1 MSNKRAYTNKII
13 AKNIAEILTLGL
25 MAFFIAP
32 LILVLINAAKT
43 NNEIISH
50 PLALPQNWG
59 ILVNNITTIWNNV
72 NIRYSQ
78 ALMNSTII
86 TFFSLTGIT
95 IFSAMAAWVL
105 LRTKTKMSTAIFMM
119 FIAAMV
125 IPFQVVMF
133 PLVKWFGIFQQITG
147 LPMLRSYFGIIVA
160 YIGFGSS
167 MSIFMFHGFM
177 KSIPHEIEE
186 AAYMDGCGKIR
197 TFFYIV
203 LPILKPIYVTILILN
218 GIWIWND
225 FLLPMLVLGKGTPV
239 QTLPLAVNNFAGA
252 FLVSWD
258 LMMTAILMA
267 LIPVVFFFLSAQKH
281 IIKGMVEGSVK

>member
-1 MSNKRAYTNKII
+1 MFKNGSNKVILR
-13 AKNIAEILTLGL
+13 NIAEMLTIGL
-25 MAFFIAP
+25 VVIFLVP
-32 LILVLINAAKT
+32 LFLVFINAAKT
-43 NNEIISH
+43 NNEIIQA
-50 PLALPQNWG
+50 PLSLPTDWS
-59 ILVNNITTIWNNV
+59 ILWKNISSIWTNPNL
-72 NIRYSQ
+72 RYSQ
-78 ALMNSTII
+78 ALLNSTII
-86 TFFSLTGIT
+86 TVFSLLGIT

-105 LRTKTKMSTAIFMM
+105 LRTKTKASTAIFML
-119 FIAAMV
+119 FVAAMV

-133 PLVKWFGIFQQITG
+133 PLVKWFGIFQSFTG
-147 LPMLRSYFGIIVA
+147 IQLLRSYTGIIIA

-167 MSIFMFHGFM
+167 LSIFMFHGFM

-197 TFFYIV
+197 TFFLIV

-267 LIPVVFFFLSAQKH
+267 LVPIVVFFIAAQKH

>member
-1 MSNKRAYTNKII
+1 MFKNANNKII
-13 AKNIAEILTLGL
+13 ARNITEALTLAVMVMFL
-25 MAFFIAP
+25 VP
-32 LILVLINAAKT
+32 LFLVLINAAKT
-43 NNEIISH
+43 NNEIIAA
-50 PLALPQNWG
+50 PLSLPTDWSV
-59 ILVNNITTIWNNV
+59 LFKNITTIWNNP
-72 NIRYSQ
+72 NLRYSQ
-78 ALMNSTII
+78 ALVNSFVI
-86 TFFSLTGIT
+86 TTFSLVGIT

-105 LRTKTKMSTAIFMM
+105 LRTKTKLSTAILML

-133 PLVKWFGIFQQITG
+133 PLVKWFGIFQSVTG
-147 LPMLRSYFGIIVA
+147 IQMLRSYTGIIIA

-167 MSIFMFHGFM
+167 LSIFMFHGFM

-186 AAYMDGCGKIR
+186 AAYVDGCDKFK
-197 TFFYIV
+197 TFFLIV

-267 LIPVVFFFLSAQKH
+267 LVPIIVFFLAAQKH

>member
-1 MSNKRAYTNKII
+1 MFKNVNNRII
-13 AKNIAEILTLGL
+13 LKNIAEMLTIGL
-25 MAFFIAP
+25 VVLFLAP
-32 LILVLINAAKT
+32 LFLVLINAAKT
-43 NNEIISH
+43 NNEIIQT
-50 PLALPQNWG
+50 PLSLPTDWS
-59 ILVNNITTIWNNV
+59 ILWKNITNIWSNPNL
-72 NIRYSQ
+72 RYSQ
-78 ALMNSTII
+78 ALINSTII
-86 TFFSLTGIT
+86 TVLSLIGIT

-105 LRTKTKMSTAIFMM
+105 LRTKTKTSTAIFML
-119 FIAAMV
+119 FVAAMV

-133 PLVKWFGIFQQITG
+133 PLVKWFGIFQSITG
-147 LPMLRSYFGIIVA
+147 IQMLRSYFGIIVA

-167 MSIFMFHGFM
+167 LSIFMFHGFM

-186 AAYMDGCGKIR
+186 AAYMDGCGKFK
-197 TFFYIV
+197 TFFLIV

-267 LIPVVFFFLSAQKH
+267 LVPIIVFFLMAQKH

>member
-1 MSNKRAYTNKII
+1 MFKNANNKII
-13 AKNIAEILTLGL
+13 ARNITEALTLAVMVMFL
-25 MAFFIAP
+25 VP
-32 LILVLINAAKT
+32 LFLVLINAAKT
-43 NNEIISH
+43 NNEIIAA
-50 PLALPQNWG
+50 PLSLPTDWSV
-59 ILVNNITTIWNNV
+59 LFKNITTIWNNP
-72 NIRYSQ
+72 NLRYSQ
-78 ALMNSTII
+78 ALVNSFVI
-86 TFFSLTGIT
+86 TTFSLVGIT

-105 LRTKTKMSTAIFMM
+105 LRTKTKLSTAILML

-133 PLVKWFGIFQQITG
+133 PLVKWFGIFQSVTG
-147 LPMLRSYFGIIVA
+147 IQMLRSYTGIIIA

-167 MSIFMFHGFM
+167 LSIFMFHGFM

-186 AAYMDGCGKIR
+186 AAYVDGCGKFK
-197 TFFYIV
+197 TFFLIV
-203 LPILKPIYVTILILN
+203 LPILKPIYVTLLILN

-267 LIPVVFFFLSAQKH
+267 LVPIIVFFLAAQKH

>member
-1 MSNKRAYTNKII
+1 MKSALSRRI
-13 AKNIAEILTLGL
+13 AKNIIEILVLGL

-32 LILVLINAAKT
+32 LLLVLLNAAKT
-43 NNEIISH
+43 NNEIIQT

-59 ILVNNITTIWNNV
+59 LLWTNIQSIWNNV
-72 NIRYSQ
+72 NIRYAQ
-78 ALMNSTII
+78 ALLNSTII
-86 TFFSLTGIT
+86 TFFSLAGIT

-105 LRTKTKMSTAIFMM
+105 LRTPTKLSGAIFMM
-119 FIAAMV
+119 FVAAMV

-133 PLVKWFGIFQQITG
+133 PLVKWFSIFQQATG
-147 LPMLRSYFGIIVA
+147 IQLLRSYTGIVIA

-167 MSIFMFHGFM
+167 LSIFMFHGFM

-186 AAYMDGCGKIR
+186 AAYMDGAGKIR
-197 TFFYIV
+197 TFFAIV
-203 LPILKPIYVTILILN
+203 LPILKPIYVTVLILN

-225 FLLPMLVLGKGTPV
+225 FLLPMLVLGKGSPV

-267 LIPVVFFFLSAQKH
+267 LIPVLFFFLSAQKH

>member
-1 MSNKRAYTNKII
+1 MENKRAYINKII
-13 AKNIAEILTLGL
+13 FRNVAEILTFGL

-32 LILVLINAAKT
+32 LLLVLINAAKT
-43 NNEIISH
+43 NNEIISA
-50 PLALPQNWG
+50 PLSLPSNWG
-59 ILVNNITTIWNNV
+59 ILINNITSIWNNV

-78 ALMNSTII
+78 ALVNSTIV
-86 TFFSLTGIT
+86 TFFSLAGIT

-105 LRTKTKMSTAIFMM
+105 LRTKTKTSTAIFLM
-119 FIAAMV
+119 FVAAMV

-133 PLVKWFGIFQQITG
+133 PLVKWFGIFQNVTG
-147 LPMLRSYFGIIVA
+147 IQMLRSYFGIIVA

-186 AAYMDGCGKIR
+186 AAYIDGCGKIR

-239 QTLPLAVNNFAGA
+239 QTIPLAVNNFAGA

-258 LMMTAILMA
+258 LMMTAILLA
-267 LIPVVFFFLSAQKH
+267 LIPVVVFFLSAQKH

>member
-1 MSNKRAYTNKII
+1 MFRNANNRII
-13 AKNIAEILTLGL
+13 LKNIAEMLTIGL
-25 MAFFIAP
+25 VVLFLVP
-32 LILVLINAAKT
+32 LFLVLINAAKT
-43 NNEIISH
+43 NNEIIQA
-50 PLALPQNWG
+50 PLSLPTDWS
-59 ILVNNITTIWNNV
+59 ILWKNITNIWANPNL
-72 NIRYSQ
+72 RYSQ
-78 ALMNSTII
+78 ALFNSTII
-86 TFFSLTGIT
+86 TVFSLIGIT

-105 LRTKTKMSTAIFMM
+105 LRTKTKTSTAIFML
-119 FIAAMV
+119 FVAAMV
-125 IPFQVVMF
+125 IPFLVVMF
-133 PLVKWFGIFQQITG
+133 PLVKWFGIFQSFTG
-147 LPMLRSYFGIIVA
+147 IPMLRSYFGIIVA

-167 MSIFMFHGFM
+167 LSIFMFHGFM

-186 AAYMDGCGKIR
+186 AAYMDGCGKFK
-197 TFFYIV
+197 TFFLIV

-267 LIPVVFFFLSAQKH
+267 LVPIIVFFLMAQKH

>member
-1 MSNKRAYTNKII
+1 MFRNANNRII
-13 AKNIAEILTLGL
+13 LKNIAEMLTIGL
-25 MAFFIAP
+25 VVLFLVP
-32 LILVLINAAKT
+32 LFLVLINAAKT
-43 NNEIISH
+43 NNEIIQA
-50 PLALPQNWG
+50 PLSLPTDWS
-59 ILVNNITTIWNNV
+59 ILWKNITNIWANPNL
-72 NIRYSQ
+72 RYGQ
-78 ALMNSTII
+78 ALFNSTII
-86 TFFSLTGIT
+86 TVFSLIGIT

-105 LRTKTKMSTAIFMM
+105 LRTKTKTSTAIFML
-119 FIAAMV
+119 FVAAMV

-133 PLVKWFGIFQQITG
+133 PLVKWFGIFQSFTG
-147 LPMLRSYFGIIVA
+147 IPMLRSYFGIIVA

-167 MSIFMFHGFM
+167 LSIFMFHGFM

-186 AAYMDGCGKIR
+186 AAYMDGCGKFK
-197 TFFYIV
+197 TFFLIV

-267 LIPVVFFFLSAQKH
+267 LVPIIVFFLMAQKH

>member
-1 MSNKRAYTNKII
+1 MFKNINNRII
-13 AKNIAEILTLGL
+13 LKNIAEMLTIGL
-25 MAFFIAP
+25 VVIFLVP
-32 LILVLINAAKT
+32 LFLVLINAAKT
-43 NNEIISH
+43 NNEIISA
-50 PLALPQNWG
+50 PLSMPSDWSTLWAN
-59 ILVNNITTIWNNV
+59 ILNIWNNP
-72 NIRYSQ
+72 NLRYSQ
-78 ALMNSTII
+78 ALVNSTII
-86 TFFSLTGIT
+86 TVFSLMGIT

-105 LRTKTKMSTAIFMM
+105 LRTKTKTSTAIFMI
-119 FIAAMV
+119 FVAAMV

-133 PLVKWFGIFQQITG
+133 PMVKWFGIFQSFTG
-147 LPMLRSYFGIIVA
+147 IQMLRSYTGIIIA

-167 MSIFMFHGFM
+167 LSIFMFHGFM

-186 AAYMDGCGKIR
+186 AAYMDGCGKFK
-197 TFFYIV
+197 TFFLIV

-225 FLLPMLVLGKGTPV
+225 FLLPMLILGKGTPV
-239 QTLPLAVNNFAGA
+239 QTIPLAVNNFAGA

-267 LIPVVFFFLSAQKH
+267 LVPIIIFFLMAQKH

>member
-1 MSNKRAYTNKII
+1 MFKNANNKII
-13 AKNIAEILTLGL
+13 ARNITEALTLAVMVMFL
-25 MAFFIAP
+25 VP
-32 LILVLINAAKT
+32 LFLVLINAAKT
-43 NNEIISH
+43 NNEIIAA
-50 PLALPQNWG
+50 PLSLPTDWSV
-59 ILVNNITTIWNNV
+59 LFKNITTIWNNP
-72 NIRYSQ
+72 NLRYSQ
-78 ALMNSTII
+78 ALVNSFVI
-86 TFFSLTGIT
+86 TTFSLVGIT

-105 LRTKTKMSTAIFMM
+105 LRTKTKLSTAILML

-133 PLVKWFGIFQQITG
+133 PLVKWFGIFQSVTG
-147 LPMLRSYFGIIVA
+147 IQMLRSYTGIIIA

-167 MSIFMFHGFM
+167 LSIFMFHGFM

-186 AAYMDGCGKIR
+186 AAYVDGCGKFK
-197 TFFYIV
+197 TFFLIV

-267 LIPVVFFFLSAQKH
+267 LVPIIVFFLAAQKH

>member
-1 MSNKRAYTNKII
+1 MFKNANNKII
-13 AKNIAEILTLGL
+13 ARNITEALTLAVMVMFL
-25 MAFFIAP
+25 VP
-32 LILVLINAAKT
+32 LFLVLINAAKT
-43 NNEIISH
+43 NNEIIAA
-50 PLALPQNWG
+50 PLSLPTDWSV
-59 ILVNNITTIWNNV
+59 LFKNITTIWNNP
-72 NIRYSQ
+72 NLRYSQ
-78 ALMNSTII
+78 ALVNSFVI
-86 TFFSLTGIT
+86 TTFSLVGIT

-105 LRTKTKMSTAIFMM
+105 LRTKTKLSTAILML

-133 PLVKWFGIFQQITG
+133 PLVKWFGIFQSVTG
-147 LPMLRSYFGIIVA
+147 IQMLRSYTGIIIA

-167 MSIFMFHGFM
+167 LSIFMFHGFM

-186 AAYMDGCGKIR
+186 AAYVDGCGKFK
-197 TFFYIV
+197 TFFLIV

-258 LMMTAILMA
+258 LMMTTILMA
-267 LIPVVFFFLSAQKH
+267 LVPIIVFFLAAQKH

>member
-13 AKNIAEILTLGL
+13 AKNIAELLTLGL

-59 ILVNNITTIWNNV
+59 ILINNISSILQNV

-78 ALMNSTII
+78 ALVNSTII
-86 TFFSLTGIT
+86 TFFSLAGIT

-105 LRTKTKMSTAIFMM
+105 LRTKTKLSTAIFMM
-119 FIAAMV
+119 FVAAMV

-133 PLVKWFGIFQQITG
+133 PLVKWFGIFQQVTG

-186 AAYMDGCGKIR
+186 AAYMHGCGKIR

>member
-1 MSNKRAYTNKII
+1 MFKNANKKII
-13 AKNIAEILTLGL
+13 ARNITEALTLAVMVMFL
-25 MAFFIAP
+25 VP
-32 LILVLINAAKT
+32 LFLVLINAAKT
-43 NNEIISH
+43 NNEIIAA
-50 PLALPQNWG
+50 PLSLPTDWSV
-59 ILVNNITTIWNNV
+59 LFKNITTIWNNP
-72 NIRYSQ
+72 NLRYSQ
-78 ALMNSTII
+78 ALVNSFVI
-86 TFFSLTGIT
+86 TTFSLVGIT

-105 LRTKTKMSTAIFMM
+105 LRTKTKLSTAILML

-133 PLVKWFGIFQQITG
+133 PLVKWFGIFQSVTG
-147 LPMLRSYFGIIVA
+147 IQMLRSYTGIIIA

-167 MSIFMFHGFM
+167 LSIFMFHGFM

-186 AAYMDGCGKIR
+186 AAYVDGCGKFK
-197 TFFYIV
+197 TFFLIV

-267 LIPVVFFFLSAQKH
+267 LVPIIVFFLAAQKH

>member
-1 MSNKRAYTNKII
+1 MFKNANNKII
-13 AKNIAEILTLGL
+13 ARNITEALTLAVMVMFL
-25 MAFFIAP
+25 VP
-32 LILVLINAAKT
+32 LFLVLINAAKT
-43 NNEIISH
+43 NNEIISA
-50 PLALPQNWG
+50 PLSLPTDWSVL
-59 ILVNNITTIWNNV
+59 IKNITTIWNNP
-72 NIRYSQ
+72 NLRYSQ
-78 ALMNSTII
+78 ALVNSFVI
-86 TFFSLTGIT
+86 TTFSLVGIT

-105 LRTKTKMSTAIFMM
+105 LRTKTKLSTAILML

-133 PLVKWFGIFQQITG
+133 PLVKWFGIFQSVTG
-147 LPMLRSYFGIIVA
+147 IQMLRSYTGIIIA

-167 MSIFMFHGFM
+167 LSIFMFHGFM

-186 AAYMDGCGKIR
+186 AAYVDGCGKFK
-197 TFFYIV
+197 TFFLIV

-267 LIPVVFFFLSAQKH
+267 VVPIIVFFLAAQKH

>member
-1 MSNKRAYTNKII
+1 MNKKHKSINRII
-13 AKNIAEILTLGL
+13 ARNLAEILTIGL
-25 MAFFIAP
+25 VAFFIAP
-32 LILVLINAAKT
+32 LILVLLNAAKT
-43 NNEIISH
+43 NDQIITNAMS
-50 PLALPQNWG
+50 LPTNWG
-59 ILVNNITTIWNNV
+59 QLINNIVNIWNNP
-72 NIRYSQ
+72 NLKYPQ
-78 ALMNSTII
+78 ALMSSTIV
-86 TFFSLTGIT
+86 TFFSLSGIT

-105 LRTKTKMSTAIFMM
+105 LRTRTKLSSAIFLM
-119 FIAAMV
+119 FVAAMV

-133 PLVKWFGIFQQITG
+133 PLVKWFGIFQKFTG
-147 LPMLRSYFGIIVA
+147 IPMLRSYFGIIVA

-186 AAYMDGCGKIR
+186 AAYVDGCGKIK

-252 FLVSWD
+252 FVVSYD

-267 LIPVVFFFLSAQKH
+267 LAPVIIFFLAAQKH
-281 IIKGMVEGSVK
+281 IIKGIVEGSVK

>member
-1 MSNKRAYTNKII
+1 MSNKRAYVNKII
-13 AKNIAEILTLGL
+13 ARNIAEILTFGL

-32 LILVLINAAKT
+32 LLLVLINAAKT
-43 NNEIISH
+43 NNEIVST

-59 ILVNNITTIWNNV
+59 VLWTNITTIWNNV

-78 ALMNSTII
+78 ALVNSTIV
-86 TFFSLTGIT
+86 TFFSLAGIT

-119 FIAAMV
+119 FVAAMV

-133 PLVKWFGIFQQITG
+133 PLVKWFGIFQNITG
-147 LPMLRSYFGIIVA
+147 IPMLRSYFGIIVA

-239 QTLPLAVNNFAGA
+239 QTIPLAVNNFAGA

-258 LMMTAILMA
+258 LMMTAILLA
-267 LIPVVFFFLSAQKH
+267 LIPVVVFFLSAQKH

>member
-1 MSNKRAYTNKII
+1 MFKNINNRII
-13 AKNIAEILTLGL
+13 LKNIAEMLTIGL
-25 MAFFIAP
+25 VVIFLVP
-32 LILVLINAAKT
+32 LFLVLINAAKT
-43 NNEIISH
+43 NNEIIQT
-50 PLALPQNWG
+50 PLSMPSDWS
-59 ILVNNITTIWNNV
+59 ILWKNILNIWNNP
-72 NIRYSQ
+72 NLRYSQ

-86 TFFSLTGIT
+86 TVFSLLGIT

-105 LRTKTKMSTAIFMM
+105 LRTKTKMSTAIFML
-119 FIAAMV
+119 FVAAMV

-133 PLVKWFGIFQQITG
+133 PLVKWFGIFQSVTG
-147 LPMLRSYFGIIVA
+147 IQLLRSYTGIIIA

-167 MSIFMFHGFM
+167 LSIFMFHGFM

-186 AAYMDGCGKIR
+186 AAYMDGCGKFK
-197 TFFYIV
+197 TFFLIV

-267 LIPVVFFFLSAQKH
+267 LVPIIVFFLLGQKH

>member
-1 MSNKRAYTNKII
+1 MENKRGYVNRII
-13 AKNIAEILTLGL
+13 ARNVAELLTFGL

-32 LILVLINAAKT
+32 LLLVLINAAKT
-43 NNEIISH
+43 NNEIIST

-59 ILVNNITTIWNNV
+59 VLWTNITTIWNNV

-78 ALMNSTII
+78 ALFNSTIV
-86 TFFSLTGIT
+86 TFFSLAGIT

-119 FIAAMV
+119 FVAAMV

-133 PLVKWFGIFQQITG
+133 PLVKWFGVFQNFTG
-147 LPMLRSYFGIIVA
+147 IPMLRSYFGIIVA

-186 AAYMDGCGKIR
+186 AAYMDGCGKVR

-218 GIWIWND
+218 GIWI
-225 FLLPMLVLGKGTPV
+225 
-239 QTLPLAVNNFAGA
+239 
-252 FLVSWD
+252 
-258 LMMTAILMA
+258 
-267 LIPVVFFFLSAQKH
+267 
-281 IIKGMVEGSVK
+281 

>member
-1 MSNKRAYTNKII
+1 MFKNANNKII
-13 AKNIAEILTLGL
+13 ARNITEALTLAVMVMFL
-25 MAFFIAP
+25 VP
-32 LILVLINAAKT
+32 LFLVLINAAKT
-43 NNEIISH
+43 NNEIIAA
-50 PLALPQNWG
+50 PLSLPTDWSVL
-59 ILVNNITTIWNNV
+59 IKNITTIWNNP
-72 NIRYSQ
+72 NLRYSQ
-78 ALMNSTII
+78 ALVNSFVI
-86 TFFSLTGIT
+86 TTFSLVGIT

-105 LRTKTKMSTAIFMM
+105 LRTKTKLSTAILML

-133 PLVKWFGIFQQITG
+133 PLVKWFGIFQSVTG
-147 LPMLRSYFGIIVA
+147 IQMLRSYTGIIIA

-167 MSIFMFHGFM
+167 LSIFMFHGFM

-186 AAYMDGCGKIR
+186 AAYVDGCGKFK
-197 TFFYIV
+197 TFFLIV

-267 LIPVVFFFLSAQKH
+267 LVPIIVFFLAAQKH

>member
-1 MSNKRAYTNKII
+1 MKKQHRSINRII
-13 AKNIAEILTLGL
+13 ARNVAEILTIGL
-25 MAFFIAP
+25 VAFFIAP

-43 NNEIISH
+43 NDQIITNAM
-50 PLALPQNWG
+50 ALPKDWG
-59 ILVNNITTIWNNV
+59 QLIRNVVSIWNNQ
-72 NIRYSQ
+72 NLKYPQ
-78 ALMNSTII
+78 ALLSSTIV
-86 TFFSLTGIT
+86 TFFSLSGIT

-105 LRTKTKMSTAIFMM
+105 LRTRTKLSSAIFLM
-119 FIAAMV
+119 FVAAMV

-133 PLVKWFGIFQQITG
+133 PMVKWFGIFQNITG
-147 LPMLRSYFGIIVA
+147 IPMLRSYFGIIVA

-186 AAYMDGCGKIR
+186 AAYVDGCGKIK

-252 FLVSWD
+252 FVVSYD

-267 LIPVVFFFLSAQKH
+267 LAPVVIFFISAQKH

>member
-1 MSNKRAYTNKII
+1 MF
-13 AKNIAEILTLGL
+13 KNINNRIILKNVAEFLTIGL
-25 MAFFIAP
+25 VVIFLVP
-32 LILVLINAAKT
+32 LFLVLINAAKT
-43 NNEIISH
+43 NNEIIST
-50 PLALPQNWG
+50 PLSMPSDWSTLWA
-59 ILVNNITTIWNNV
+59 NISNIWNNP
-72 NIRYSQ
+72 NLRYSQ
-78 ALMNSTII
+78 ALVNSTII
-86 TFFSLTGIT
+86 TVFSLMGIT

-105 LRTKTKMSTAIFMM
+105 LRTKTKTSTAIFMI
-119 FIAAMV
+119 FVAAMV

-133 PLVKWFGIFQQITG
+133 PLVKWFGIFQSFTG
-147 LPMLRSYFGIIVA
+147 IQLLRSYTGIIIA
-160 YIGFGSS
+160 YVGFGSS
-167 MSIFMFHGFM
+167 LSIFMFHGFM

-186 AAYMDGCGKIR
+186 AAYMDGCGKFK
-197 TFFYIV
+197 TFFLIV

-239 QTLPLAVNNFAGA
+239 QTIPLAVNNFAGA

-267 LIPVVFFFLSAQKH
+267 LVPIIIFFLMAQKH

>member
-1 MSNKRAYTNKII
+1 MFKNANNKII
-13 AKNIAEILTLGL
+13 ARNISEALTLAVMVMFL
-25 MAFFIAP
+25 VP
-32 LILVLINAAKT
+32 LFLVLINAAKT
-43 NNEIISH
+43 NNEIIAA
-50 PLALPQNWG
+50 PLSLPTDWSVL
-59 ILVNNITTIWNNV
+59 IKNITTIWNNP
-72 NIRYSQ
+72 NLRYSQ
-78 ALMNSTII
+78 ALVNSFVI
-86 TFFSLTGIT
+86 TTFSLVGIT

-105 LRTKTKMSTAIFMM
+105 LRTKTKLSTAILML

-133 PLVKWFGIFQQITG
+133 PLVKWFGIFQSVTG
-147 LPMLRSYFGIIVA
+147 IQMLRSYTGIIIA

-167 MSIFMFHGFM
+167 LSIFMFHGFM

-186 AAYMDGCGKIR
+186 AAYVDGCGKFK
-197 TFFYIV
+197 TFFLIV

-267 LIPVVFFFLSAQKH
+267 LVPIIVFFLAAQKH

>member
-1 MSNKRAYTNKII
+1 MF
-13 AKNIAEILTLGL
+13 KNINNRIILKNVAEFLTIGL
-25 MAFFIAP
+25 VVIFLVP
-32 LILVLINAAKT
+32 LFLVLINAAKT
-43 NNEIISH
+43 NNEIIST
-50 PLALPQNWG
+50 PLSLPSDWST
-59 ILVNNITTIWNNV
+59 LWANISNIWNNP
-72 NIRYSQ
+72 NLRYSQ
-78 ALMNSTII
+78 ALVNSTII
-86 TFFSLTGIT
+86 TVFSLMGIT

-105 LRTKTKMSTAIFMM
+105 LRTKTKTSTAIFMI
-119 FIAAMV
+119 FVAAMV

-133 PLVKWFGIFQQITG
+133 PLVKWFGIFQSFTG
-147 LPMLRSYFGIIVA
+147 IQLLRSYTGIIIA
-160 YIGFGSS
+160 YVGFGSS
-167 MSIFMFHGFM
+167 LSIFMFHGFM

-186 AAYMDGCGKIR
+186 AAYMDGCGKFK
-197 TFFYIV
+197 TFFLIV

-239 QTLPLAVNNFAGA
+239 QTIPLAVNNFAGA

-267 LIPVVFFFLSAQKH
+267 LVPIIIFFLMAQKH

>member
-1 MSNKRAYTNKII
+1 MFKNVNNRTIL
-13 AKNIAEILTLGL
+13 KNIAEMLTIGL
-25 MAFFIAP
+25 VVIFLVP
-32 LILVLINAAKT
+32 LFLVLINAAKT
-43 NNEIISH
+43 NNEIISA
-50 PLALPQNWG
+50 PLSMPSDWSTLWAN
-59 ILVNNITTIWNNV
+59 ILNIWNNP
-72 NIRYSQ
+72 NLRYSQ

-86 TFFSLTGIT
+86 TVFSLMGIT

-105 LRTKTKMSTAIFMM
+105 LRTKTKTSTAIFMI
-119 FIAAMV
+119 FVAAMV

-133 PLVKWFGIFQQITG
+133 PMVKWFGIFQSVTG
-147 LPMLRSYFGIIVA
+147 IQMLRSYTGIIIA

-167 MSIFMFHGFM
+167 LSIFMFHGFM

-186 AAYMDGCGKIR
+186 AAYMDGCGKFK
-197 TFFYIV
+197 TFFLIV

-225 FLLPMLVLGKGTPV
+225 FLLPMLILGKGTPV
-239 QTLPLAVNNFAGA
+239 QTIPLAVNNFAGA

-267 LIPVVFFFLSAQKH
+267 LVPIIIFFLMAQKH

>member
-1 MSNKRAYTNKII
+1 MFKNANNKII
-13 AKNIAEILTLGL
+13 ARNISEALTLAVMVMFL
-25 MAFFIAP
+25 VP
-32 LILVLINAAKT
+32 LFLVFINAAKT
-43 NNEIISH
+43 NNEIISA
-50 PLALPQNWG
+50 PLSLPSDWSVL
-59 ILVNNITTIWNNV
+59 IKNITTIWNNP
-72 NIRYSQ
+72 NLRYSQ
-78 ALMNSTII
+78 ALVNSFVI
-86 TFFSLTGIT
+86 TTFSLVGIT

-105 LRTKTKMSTAIFMM
+105 LRTKTKLSTAILML

-133 PLVKWFGIFQQITG
+133 PLVKWFGIFQSFTG
-147 LPMLRSYFGIIVA
+147 IQMLRSYTGIIIA

-167 MSIFMFHGFM
+167 LSIFMFHGFM

-186 AAYMDGCGKIR
+186 AAYVDGCGKFK
-197 TFFYIV
+197 TFFLIV

-267 LIPVVFFFLSAQKH
+267 LVPIIVFFLAAQKH

>member
-1 MSNKRAYTNKII
+1 MKSVLTRRI
-13 AKNIAEILTLGL
+13 AKNIIEILVLGL

-32 LILVLINAAKT
+32 LVLVLLNAAKS
-43 NNEIISH
+43 NNEIIQT
-50 PLALPQNWG
+50 PLALPQNWS
-59 ILVNNITTIWNNV
+59 ILWVNITSIWNNV
-72 NIRYSQ
+72 NIRYAQ

-105 LRTKTKMSTAIFMM
+105 LRTPTKLSAAIFMM
-119 FIAAMV
+119 FVAAMV

-133 PLVKWFGIFQQITG
+133 PLVKWFSIFQQATG
-147 LPMLRSYFGIIVA
+147 IQLLRSYTGIVIA

-167 MSIFMFHGFM
+167 LSIFMFHGFM

-186 AAYMDGCGKIR
+186 AAYMDGAGKIK
-197 TFFYIV
+197 TFFAIV

-225 FLLPMLVLGKGTPV
+225 FLLPMLVLGKGSPV

-267 LIPVVFFFLSAQKH
+267 LIPVLFFFLSAQKH

>member
-1 MSNKRAYTNKII
+1 MFKNGSNKVILR
-13 AKNIAEILTLGL
+13 NIAEMLTIGL
-25 MAFFIAP
+25 VVIFLVP
-32 LILVLINAAKT
+32 LFLVLINAAKT
-43 NNEIISH
+43 NNEIIQA
-50 PLALPQNWG
+50 PLSLPTDWS
-59 ILVNNITTIWNNV
+59 ILWKNISSIWTNPNL
-72 NIRYSQ
+72 RYSQ
-78 ALMNSTII
+78 ALLNSTII
-86 TFFSLTGIT
+86 TVFSLLGNT
-95 IFSAMAAWVL
+95 IFSAMAAWEL
-105 LRTKTKMSTAIFMM
+105 LRTKTKASTAIFML
-119 FIAAMV
+119 FVAAMV

-133 PLVKWFGIFQQITG
+133 PLVKWFGIFQSFTG
-147 LPMLRSYFGIIVA
+147 IQLLRSYTGIIIA

-167 MSIFMFHGFM
+167 LSIFMFHGFM

-197 TFFYIV
+197 TFFLIV

-267 LIPVVFFFLSAQKH
+267 LVPIVVFFIAAQKH

>member
-13 AKNIAEILTLGL
+13 AKNIAELLTFGL

-59 ILVNNITTIWNNV
+59 ILINNISSILKNV

-78 ALMNSTII
+78 ALVNSTII
-86 TFFSLTGIT
+86 TFFSLAGIT

-105 LRTKTKMSTAIFMM
+105 LRTKTKLSTAIFMM
-119 FIAAMV
+119 FVAAMV

-133 PLVKWFGIFQQITG
+133 PLVKWFGIFQQVTG

>member
-1 MSNKRAYTNKII
+1 MFKNSSNRII
-13 AKNIAEILTLGL
+13 VKNIAEMLTIGL
-25 MAFFIAP
+25 VVLFLVP
-32 LILVLINAAKT
+32 LFLVLINAAKT
-43 NNEIISH
+43 NNEIIQT
-50 PLALPQNWG
+50 PLSLPTDWS
-59 ILVNNITTIWNNV
+59 ILWKNITTIWSNPNLK
-72 NIRYSQ
+72 YSQ
-78 ALMNSTII
+78 ALFNSTII
-86 TFFSLTGIT
+86 TVFSLLGIT

-105 LRTKTKMSTAIFMM
+105 VRTKTKTSTAIFML
-119 FIAAMV
+119 FVAAMV

-133 PLVKWFGIFQQITG
+133 PLVKWFGIFQSITG
-147 LPMLRSYFGIIVA
+147 LQLLRSYTGIIIA

-167 MSIFMFHGFM
+167 LSIFMFHGFM

-186 AAYMDGCGKIR
+186 AAYMDGCGKFK
-197 TFFYIV
+197 TFFLIV

-267 LIPVVFFFLSAQKH
+267 LVPIIVFFLLAQKH

>member
-1 MSNKRAYTNKII
+1 MFKNVNNRII
-13 AKNIAEILTLGL
+13 LKNIAEMLTIGL
-25 MAFFIAP
+25 VVLFLVP
-32 LILVLINAAKT
+32 LFLVLINAAKT
-43 NNEIISH
+43 NNEIIQT
-50 PLALPQNWG
+50 PLSLPTDWS
-59 ILVNNITTIWNNV
+59 ILWKNITNIWANPNL
-72 NIRYSQ
+72 RYSQ
-78 ALMNSTII
+78 ALINSTII
-86 TFFSLTGIT
+86 TVLSLIGIT

-105 LRTKTKMSTAIFMM
+105 LRTKTKTSTAIFML
-119 FIAAMV
+119 FVAAMV

-133 PLVKWFGIFQQITG
+133 PLVKWFGIFQSITG
-147 LPMLRSYFGIIVA
+147 IQMLRSYFGIIVA

-167 MSIFMFHGFM
+167 LSIFMFHGFM
-177 KSIPHEIEE
+177 KSIPYEIKE
-186 AAYMDGCGKIR
+186 AAYMDGCGKFK
-197 TFFYIV
+197 TFFLIV

-267 LIPVVFFFLSAQKH
+267 LVPIIVFFLMAQKH

>member
-1 MSNKRAYTNKII
+1 MFKNINNKII
-13 AKNIAEILTLGL
+13 LKNVAEFLTIGL
-25 MAFFIAP
+25 VVIFLVP
-32 LILVLINAAKT
+32 LFLVLINAAKT
-43 NNEIISH
+43 NNEIIST
-50 PLALPQNWG
+50 PLSLPSDWST
-59 ILVNNITTIWNNV
+59 LWANITNIWNNP
-72 NIRYSQ
+72 NLRYSQ
-78 ALMNSTII
+78 ALVNSTII
-86 TFFSLTGIT
+86 TVFSLMGIT

-105 LRTKTKMSTAIFMM
+105 LRTKTKTSTAIFMI
-119 FIAAMV
+119 FVAAMV

-133 PLVKWFGIFQQITG
+133 PLVKWFGIFQSFTG
-147 LPMLRSYFGIIVA
+147 IQLLRSYTGIIIA
-160 YIGFGSS
+160 YVGFGSS
-167 MSIFMFHGFM
+167 LSIFMFHGFM

-186 AAYMDGCGKIR
+186 AAYMDGCGKFK
-197 TFFYIV
+197 TFFLIV

-239 QTLPLAVNNFAGA
+239 QTIPLAVNNFAGA

-267 LIPVVFFFLSAQKH
+267 LVPIIIFFLMAQKH